1 VNRGFGLIEILIV
14 LVVVALAGTFL
25 YKYVMST
32 TATVET
38 LKDQRPLAGAKLAAD
53 VATLGTI
60 RTTLETY
67 RSEHGALPA
76 DKAAV
81 LALLPAPP
89 RFQCSGNDF
98 QYDPAGGTLSLLIN
112 DPGSC
117 Q

>member
-81 LALLPAPP
+81 LALLSAPP

>member
-1 VNRGFGLIEILIV
+1 MNRGFGLIEILVV
-14 LVVVALAGTFL
+14 LVVVALAGTLL

-32 TATVET
+32 TRTVET
-38 LKDQRPLAGAKLAAD
+38 MKVQRPLASASLAAD

-67 RSEHGALPA
+67 RSAHGTLPA

-81 LALLPAPP
+81 LALLPAAP

-98 QYDPAGGTLSLLIN
+98 QYDASGGTLSLLIN